1 MSGVSVDRHPDQD
14 PASPAPS
21 WRPVPQA
28 PPAPAGEPEPQPL
41 TAPAG
46 DTSTAL
52 AATLRGAMHAAF
64 LVLPVVGAVRAI
76 TADGVPAP
84 LAILCA
90 AVLAALY
97 LLGSQRALRRGAAGR
112 AATTDLLLPSA
123 PWVLA
128 LTLAWMATTF
138 VSASFVWIAF
148 TLFFLV
154 LFALGP
160 VGGPLALVLVA
171 LWAIV
176 SPVLGREQG
185 LLGVGEILGPL
196 IGAVFS
202 LVAHAVYRRLL
213 RETDRN
219 RALVAQLRAAQ
230 AELADSERRKGVAE
244 ERQRL
249 AQDLHD
255 TLAQGLNSI
264 VLMSRAARTAHPE
277 AGAEFSRIEDA
288 ARSNLADARGL
299 VRDLAARAPQDGL
312 EQVLRGVIDR
322 TEQPG
327 TTTRFTLRTDGE
339 PYVPPPA
346 VVETVQRAA
355 QSLVANVLQHAQA
368 ERCVLTLA
376 WWPDRVSLDVVDDGR
391 GFDPAAVRRR
401 RDGGDGLALLRSR
414 IAAAGGT
421 VAIDSRPG
429 EGTAVGIS
437 LPLTREDL

>member
-1 MSGVSVDRHPDQD
+1 MSTLPVADRPETQD
-14 PASPAPS
+14 S
-21 WRPVPQA
+21 
-28 PPAPAGEPEPQPL
+28 
-41 TAPAG
+41 TAPA
-46 DTSTAL
+46 TL
-52 AATLRGAMHAAF
+52 ATVLRGAMHLAF
-64 LVLPVVGAVRAI
+64 AVLLSLGVLRALTVDAV
-76 TADGVPAP
+76 PPP
-84 LAILCA
+84 LALA
-90 AVLAALY
+90 LAVAALVAAIY
-97 LLGSQRALRRGAAGR
+97 GTGTALAHRRRDPAEVS
-112 AATTDLLLPSA
+112 TTDLLLPSRG
-123 PWVLA
+123 WVVA
-128 LTLAWMATTF
+128 LLGAWVVASL
-138 VSASFVWIAF
+138 VSSAFVWIAF
-148 TLFFLV
+148 PLFFLV
-154 LFALGP
+154 LFSLGR
-160 VGGPLALVLVA
+160 VTGPLALLLVA
-171 LWAIV
+171 LWA
-176 SPVLGREQG
+176 VLAPLAVGAQES
-185 LLGVGEILGPL
+185 LAVGEVLGPL
-196 IGAVFS
+196 VGAVFS
-202 LVAHAVYRRLL
+202 LVAHTVWRRLL
-213 RETDRN
+213 EESERN
-219 RALVAQLRAAQ
+219 RRLVARLRAAQ

-339 PYVPPPA
+339 PYAPPPA